1 LENACERMAI
11 LATGGRVRADDLP
24 PEVYAGGGATGD
36 DAWLDQLPEGLSLV
50 DLEKRAIEHAL
61 RRTGG
66 NLSAAARRLGVP
78 RHILI
83 YRVEKHGIPRGR

>member
-1 LENACERMAI
+1 MAI